1 MKTLVITGANRGLG
15 MEAAVLFARQSD
27 FQRIILTVRSEAK
40 GVAAVVAASEAS
52 GAPASRFRF
61 QVMDLESHQNVRQTV
76 AALPSKIDA
85 IVLNAGG
92 LGAEDIT
99 ANGVTCNF
107 QMNVLGHAVLI
118 EGLLEAGKLR
128 AGARV
133 VYSGSETTRSVW
145 LFSGLQPFV
154 NISLADI
161 EGCLTK
167 ASTRGTMGVAARRRM
182 NLYSASKII
191 GGLWISQLAKERP
204 EIYFVTVSPG
214 GTFGTDVYR
223 TMPKPIPFVMGLSVT
238 KTAMTWLGAG
248 HSLDVGAKRYVEA
261 VSAASFPDRFPSGS
275 VVGGG
280 SWMGTSGALVEQSS
294 FSSVY
299 TDTAM
304 QEEAARVV
312 RAAMLQ

>member
-61 QVMDLESHQNVRQTV
+61 QVMDLESHQN
-76 AALPSKIDA
+76 
-85 IVLNAGG
+85 
-92 LGAEDIT
+92 
-99 ANGVTCNF
+99 
-107 QMNVLGHAVLI
+107 
-118 EGLLEAGKLR
+118 
-128 AGARV
+128 
-133 VYSGSETTRSVW
+133 
-145 LFSGLQPFV
+145 
-154 NISLADI
+154 
-161 EGCLTK
+161 
-167 ASTRGTMGVAARRRM
+167 
-182 NLYSASKII
+182 
-191 GGLWISQLAKERP
+191 
-204 EIYFVTVSPG
+204 
-214 GTFGTDVYR
+214 
-223 TMPKPIPFVMGLSVT
+223 VT